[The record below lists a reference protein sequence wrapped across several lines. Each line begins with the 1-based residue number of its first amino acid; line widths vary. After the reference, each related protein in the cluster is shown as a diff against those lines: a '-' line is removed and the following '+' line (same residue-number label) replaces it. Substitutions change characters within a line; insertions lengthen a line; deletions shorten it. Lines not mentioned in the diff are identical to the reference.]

1 MLSDEEYNIL
11 KNSKTPEEL
20 WTIKDSLMNS
30 DALLKYHDKKY
41 TAIQCLSLN
50 QYNNY
55 IINGTCDGA
64 ISKRDIN
71 AWHHT
76 NNPSKV
82 GFYSADRA
90 YTPSNSDL
98 TTYLKAGRS
107 TSYTYTGYSE
117 NIQNN
122 INANSYNCLTNDFTI
137 KGQAFFWSGY
147 SNVGWCGGNLLSKT
161 IKQSFTLSKTSSSY
175 QSETMTSVG
184 DLPYGN
190 GKFYLYL
197 SVLFYSCF
205 RPAFKFIDNNKSKT
219 IYY

>member
-11 KNSKTPEEL
+11 KNSKTPDEL

-41 TAIQCLSLN
+41 ISIQCLSSE

-64 ISKRDIN
+64 ITKRDIN
-71 AWHHT
+71 TWNHA
-76 NNPSKV
+76 NNPNV
-82 GFYSADRA
+82 IGFYSADRA
-90 YTPSNSDL
+90 YTPADKDL
-98 TTYLKAGRS
+98 TIYLKTAS
-107 TSYTYTGYSE
+107 AISHTYTGYSE

-122 INANSYNCLTNDFTI
+122 INTNAYNCLTNDFTI
-137 KGQAFFWSGY
+137 KGQSFYWSGY
-147 SNVGWCGGNLLSKT
+147 GYWCTGNLVSKT
-161 IKQSFTLSKTSSSY
+161 IKQSFTISKTSNSY
-175 QSETMTSVG
+175 QSETITSVG
-184 DLPYGN
+184 GRPYGGGN
-190 GKFYLYL
+190 FYLYL